1 MSSENNGG
9 NGFLIGLIAG
19 SALGAIVGLLYAP
32 KSGKELRDDIRS
44 KSNEYLD
51 DADKYIED
59 AKVKAKDLINDG
71 KKKSEELI
79 ADAKSKSDE
88 LLKEA
93 QKVFD
98 EAKSKTS
105 KTVSDKKENLGAE
118 GTRLKSA
125 VKAGVEAYKE
135 TKKS

>member
-1 MSSENNGG
+1 MAHDNNQG

-19 SALGAIVGLLYAP
+19 GALGAIIGLLYAP
-32 KSGKELRDDIRS
+32 KSGKELRSDIRL

-51 DADKYIED
+51 DADKYIEE
-59 AKVKAKDLINDG
+59 AKIKAKDLINDG
-71 KKKSEELI
+71 KKKSDDLI
-79 ADAKSKSDE
+79 ADAKTKSQE

-93 QKVFD
+93 EKLFD
-98 EAKSKTS
+98 NAKTKAS
-105 KTVSDKKENLGAE
+105 KTVSDTKGNLETE
-118 GTRLKSA
+118 GTKLKSA

>member
-1 MSSENNGG
+1 MASDNNHG

-19 SALGAIVGLLYAP
+19 GALGAIIGLLYAP
-32 KSGKELRDDIRS
+32 KSGKELRNDIKL

-51 DADKYIED
+51 DADKYIEE
-59 AKVKAKDLINDG
+59 AKIKAKNLINDG
-71 KKKSEELI
+71 KRRSDDLI
-79 ADAKSKSDE
+79 ADAKSKSQE

-93 QKVFD
+93 EKLFD
-98 EAKSKTS
+98 NAKTKASKTATDT
-105 KTVSDKKENLGAE
+105 KANLETE

>member
-1 MSSENNGG
+1 MESDNNHG

-19 SALGAIVGLLYAP
+19 GALGAIIGLLYAP
-32 KSGKELRDDIRS
+32 KSGKELRNDIKL

-51 DADKYIED
+51 DADKYIEE
-59 AKVKAKDLINDG
+59 AKIKAKNLINDG
-71 KKKSEELI
+71 KRRSDDLI
-79 ADAKSKSDE
+79 ADAKSKSQE

-93 QKVFD
+93 EKLFD
-98 EAKSKTS
+98 NAKTKAS
-105 KTVSDKKENLGAE
+105 KTVSETKGNLETE

>member
-1 MSSENNGG
+1 MSSDNNGG

-32 KSGKELRDDIRS
+32 KSGKELRDDIRA

-51 DADKYIED
+51 DADQYIQD
-59 AKVKAKDLINDG
+59 AKVKAKDLINEG

-79 ADAKSKSDE
+79 VDAKSKSEE

-93 QKVFD
+93 QKIFD

-105 KTVSDKKENLGAE
+105 KTVSEKKENLEAE

>member
-1 MSSENNGG
+1 MSSENNNG

-19 SALGAIVGLLYAP
+19 SALGAIIGLLYAP
-32 KSGKELRDDIRS
+32 KSGKELRDDIRT

-59 AKVKAKDLINDG
+59 ARVKAKNLINDG

-79 ADAKSKSDE
+79 ADAKTKSDE

-93 QKVFD
+93 QKIFD
-98 EAKSKTS
+98 EAKSKAG
-105 KTVSDKKENLGAE
+105 KTVSEKKENLETE

>member
-1 MSSENNGG
+1 MSNENNSGS
-9 NGFLIGLIAG
+9 GFLIGLIAG
-19 SALGAIVGLLYAP
+19 GALGAIFGLLYAP
-32 KSGKELRDDIRS
+32 KSGKELREDIRT

-59 AKVKAKDLINDG
+59 AKVRAKNLINDG
-71 KKKSEELI
+71 KKKSDELI
-79 ADAKSKSDE
+79 ADAKVKSEE

-93 QKVFD
+93 QKIFD
-98 EAKSKTS
+98 DAKSKAS
-105 KTVSDKKENLGAE
+105 KTVAKKKENLETE

>member
-1 MSSENNGG
+1 MSNDNNGG

-32 KSGKELRDDIRS
+32 KSGKELRDDIRT

-71 KKKSEELI
+71 KKKSDGLI
-79 ADAKSKSDE
+79 ADAKSKSEE

-93 QKVFD
+93 QKIFD

-105 KTVSDKKENLGAE
+105 KTVSEKKVNLEAE

>member
-19 SALGAIVGLLYAP
+19 GAIGAIIGLLYAP
-32 KSGKELRDDIRS
+32 KSGKELRDDIRL

-51 DADKYIED
+51 DADKYIEE
-59 AKVKAKDLINDG
+59 AKVKAKSLINDG
-71 KKKSEELI
+71 KKKSDDLI
-79 ADAKSKSDE
+79 AEAKSKSKE
-88 LLKEA
+88 LLNEA
-93 QKVFD
+93 EKIFD
-98 EAKSKTS
+98 DAKNKASKTY
-105 KTVSDKKENLGAE
+105 SDKKDNLETE

>member
-1 MSSENNGG
+1 MSNENNNG
-9 NGFLIGLIAG
+9 NGLLIGLIAG

-32 KSGKELRDDIRS
+32 KSGKELRDDIRT

-59 AKVKAKDLINDG
+59 AKVKAKNLINEG
-71 KKKSEELI
+71 KKKSDELI
-79 ADAKSKSDE
+79 ADAKAKSDE

-93 QKVFD
+93 QKMFD
-98 EAKSKTS
+98 DAKSKAS
-105 KTVSDKKENLGAE
+105 KTVAEKKENLETE

>member
-1 MSSENNGG
+1 MSSDNNSG

-32 KSGKELRDDIRS
+32 KSGKELRDDIRA

-51 DADKYIED
+51 DADQYIQD
-59 AKVKAKDLINDG
+59 AKVKAKDLINEG

-79 ADAKSKSDE
+79 VDAKSKSEE

-93 QKVFD
+93 QKIFD

-105 KTVSDKKENLGAE
+105 KTVSEKKESLETE

>member
-1 MSSENNGG
+1 MSSDNNSG

-32 KSGKELRDDIRS
+32 KSGKELRDDIRA
-44 KSNEYLD
+44 KSNEFLD
-51 DADKYIED
+51 DADKYIHD
-59 AKVKAKDLINDG
+59 AKVKAKDLINEG

-79 ADAKSKSDE
+79 VDAKSKSEE

-93 QKVFD
+93 QKIFD
-98 EAKSKTS
+98 EAKSKTN
-105 KTVSDKKENLGAE
+105 KIVSEKKENLETE